1 MNDFIEWDAPKR
13 FEVSFPEDNA
23 ISLYYDTFNEAD
35 MCARLNAGMVTDT
48 FTMEVLTTYK
58 ENYN

>member
-1 MNDFIEWDAPKR
+1 MNNFIEWDAPKR
-13 FEVSFPEDNA
+13 FEVSFSEDNA
-23 ISLYYDTFNEAD
+23 ISLYYDTFKEAD
-35 MCARLNAGMVTDT
+35 MCARLNAGTVTDT